1 MNRKMKK
8 YRYIISAVAAVPL
21 YPSFYPPAH
30 QARRAMHRLPHR
42 VFRLRLRK
50 VPEARREIQAA
61 RKVTIK
67 TAHYQQRV

>member
-8 YRYIISAVAAVPL
+8 YRYIISAVAAVAAVSL
-21 YPSFYPPAH
+21 ILSPAH

-50 VPEARREIQAA
+50 APEARREI
-61 RKVTIK
+61 
-67 TAHYQQRV
+67 

>member
-8 YRYIISAVAAVPL
+8 YRYIISAVAAGGVGGGDVARQFALGFPL

-50 VPEARREIQAA
+50 APEARREI
-61 RKVTIK
+61 
-67 TAHYQQRV
+67 